1 MRRALERTAR
11 AVVEGVEGKYGVG
24 VMWLRLC
31 GRRLVDMSRNG

>member
-11 AVVEGVEGKYGVG
+11 VVEGDVDEYGVG

>member
-11 AVVEGVEGKYGVG
+11 VEGGVGEYGVG